1 MLHEVERVT
10 VTGCVFRSVGGRAFT
25 TTLENTGS
33 KQDATDLM
41 VSDSVFDGCGEVKL
55 VATAVSSTIWEGQD
69 LVCMAISLERSAAGV
84 VGGRGIPVGYRHQC
98 RCSHCLQTTPC
109 CIFRIVDDPD
119 G

>member
-1 MLHEVERVT
+1 VLHEVERVT

-55 VATAVSSTIWEGQD
+55 MATAVSSTIWEGQD

-84 VGGRGIPVGYRHQC
+84 VGGRGIPVAIAISAAAAIVC
-98 RCSHCLQTTPC
+98 RRPHVAFSVL
-109 CIFRIVDDPD
+109 
-119 G
+119 